1 MPEAIANSPRL
12 EMRGVRRSF
21 GATKALRGVE
31 LSGTPSAFWT
41 AVASEAR
48 HRFGPGAFV
57 FQNVL
62 SHAKAP
68 SSLRFAGAV
77 QDTRVPAIARP
88 TIRTLSQNRTL

>member
-1 MPEAIANSPRL
+1 MTLAKSRL
-12 EMRGVRRSF
+12 EMRGMRLNF

-31 LSGTPSAFWT
+31 LSVVPGASWT

-48 HRFGPGAFV
+48 HRFGWGAFA

-62 SHAKAP
+62 CHAKAP

-77 QDTRVPAIARP
+77 QNTLVLSDDHRIIRAI
-88 TIRTLSQNRTL
+88 SQNRTA